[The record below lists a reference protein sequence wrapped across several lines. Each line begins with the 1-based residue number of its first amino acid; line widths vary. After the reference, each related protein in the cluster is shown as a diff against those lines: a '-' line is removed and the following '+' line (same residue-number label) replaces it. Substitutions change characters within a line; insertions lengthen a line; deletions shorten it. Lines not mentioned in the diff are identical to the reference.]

1 MPILGP
7 DLTYQMLAQRLL
19 AVRPEI
25 IVEISEPWFQHMA
38 TNPDLGCSCAQPL
51 CRCAPR
57 GIAVDGDVEALHP
70 LRQQDGSE
78 VTRRERRPDGKAGCG
93 FDERQH
99 GLDAFADDEDVVMR
113 GQPDGIAEEVT
124 HGTPLRLDPRL
135 PLTVRREPGAMHA
148 LQGPCPIGDC
158 RDQRWSRDAPGL
170 ALLPMPALRVE
181 AQRAHPC
188 ARCGAS
194 GP

>member
-25 IVEISEPWFQHMA
+25 IVEISNRGSSTW
-38 TNPDLGCSCAQPL
+38 QPI
-51 CRCAPR
+51 RPR
-57 GIAVDGDVEALHP
+57 LLVRSTSLPLRARWIAVDGDVEALHP

-78 VTRRERRPDGKAGCG
+78 VTRRERRPDGKAGALRRATAWSRCL
-93 FDERQH
+93 RRR
-99 GLDAFADDEDVVMR
+99 R
-113 GQPDGIAEEVT
+113 GCRHAGSADGIAEKVT

-158 RDQRWSRDAPGL
+158 RDQRWSRG
-170 ALLPMPALRVE
+170 RS
-181 AQRAHPC
+181 
-188 ARCGAS
+188 GS
-194 GP
+194 GPPPDASTSGGSAARSSCHLG